1 LKELNEKKVLIGR
14 DMIEY
19 YNKLK
24 EVDKRL
30 EEISEWRQRK
40 IDKIILKSGKKSM
53 KALKKLGMTIPQ
65 EVKERRAKRSPEHD
79 K

>member
-1 LKELNEKKVLIGR
+1 
-14 DMIEY
+14 MIEY

-24 EVDKRL
+24 QVDKRL

-65 EVKERRAKRSPEHD
+65 EVKEKANGSK
-79 K
+79 

>member
-1 LKELNEKKVLIGR
+1 
-14 DMIEY
+14 MIEY

-24 EVDKRL
+24 EVDERL
-30 EEISEWRQRK
+30 EKISKWRERK

-53 KALKKLGMTIPQ
+53 KALKKLGMTIPK
-65 EVKERRAKRSPEHD
+65 EVKEKNNGS

>member
-65 EVKERRAKRSPEHD
+65 EVKEKNNGS